1 MTIPPPDPHTAKFL
15 DALDAF
21 MQNPPRDLPEG
32 AADML
37 KQAGQNLRGYGDTQQ
52 QSPGEK
58 EAQKF
63 TDGTG
68 APYMHAAKH
77 EDQPSP
83 GQREFEKAMKEAQE
97 AAQALAAQ
105 ASQNGNAT

>member
-1 MTIPPPDPHTAKFL
+1 MTVPPPDPHTAKFL

-21 MQNPPRDLPEG
+21 MENPPRNMPEG

-37 KQAGQNLRGYGDTQQ
+37 KQTGQTLRGYNDTGH
-52 QSPGEK
+52 QSPGEL

-68 APYMHAAKH
+68 APYSHAAKH
-77 EDQPSP
+77 EDVPSP
-83 GQREFEKAMKEAQE
+83 GQREFERAVKEVQDAARAM
-97 AAQALAAQ
+97 
-105 ASQNGNAT
+105 ASQNTDAS